1 MYNNLD
7 KNEQLAIE
15 IDEAVKRTKMDGF
28 RGDEVKE
35 RLMKKELFGILKNKE
50 EVEFIFEIIKAQAE
64 Y

>member
-1 MYNNLD
+1 LYNNLG

-35 RLMKKELFGILKNKE
+35 RIMKKELYNILNNKE
-50 EVEFIFEIIKAQAE
+50 EVEYIFEIIKAQAE